1 MKDHF
6 KKVIRQAVVILFIS
20 LFLGMGV
27 NSFFRNGIDPFRYPA
42 ASATTAT
49 EIRKIGLEQ
58 AQQVIA
64 GGIPILDA
72 RSQEDFSE
80 GHIPGAISL
89 PYYDMGS
96 YLDRVL
102 PFLSTNQPILI
113 YCSEASC
120 ADAEF
125 LARSIFQ
132 LGYAK
137 LLVFKGGFK
146 AWVAAGLTIERE
158 AP

>member
-6 KKVIRQAVVILFIS
+6 KKAIRQAVVILFIS

-42 ASATTAT
+42 VSATTVT

-58 AQQVIA
+58 AQQVV
-64 GGIPILDA
+64 GSGIPILDA
-72 RSQEDFSE
+72 RSQEDFLA
-80 GHIPGAISL
+80 GHIPGAVSL

-102 PFLSTNQPILI
+102 PLLSTNQPVMI

-120 ADAEF
+120 ADAEL
-125 LARSIFQ
+125 LARSIFD
-132 LGYAK
+132 LGYSN
-137 LLVFKGGFK
+137 LLVFKGGYK
-146 AWVAAGLTIERE
+146 AWIAAGLGIERE